1 MSFAQYRWKLSTIL
15 FTAFLFST
23 PLSAAQTLIYS
34 DHEPLGNMRTR
45 FINDVFFAAIEKE
58 SHGRINIEAHWDS
71 ELSSGYDALAMV
83 GEGKK
88 ADLAVVVPEYASTAL
103 PQHQLFKSFPVG
115 PSGAQQ
121 VAFFREVF
129 SRIPAFS
136 DELSR
141 ANVSPVFIAT
151 GYPLA
156 FFSSKPINNLTDMRG
171 QTWRSASFWHQAFLQ
186 NTGARAVTMPWGDAT
201 YKALQSGSI
210 DGLMLNVDSGY
221 DLNAQRYAP
230 HVLVSKDLWLGH
242 VYLLVINQAR
252 WASLSEEDR
261 AAIQRAANDAYAQ
274 LGGVMDRS
282 FDKQIADLKHSGASV
297 RMLKPQEV
305 LAWEDKTQ
313 YQQVQSAWVKE
324 QEAKGVVD
332 MKETLEK
339 LVEIKHSFD

>member
-1 MSFAQYRWKLSTIL
+1 MSFVQYRWKLPIIL
-15 FTAFLFST
+15 FTAFLFSS
-23 PLSAAQTLIYS
+23 PLSATQTLIYS

-45 FINDVFFAAIEKE
+45 FINDVFFAAINKE
-58 SHGRINIEAHWDS
+58 SHGRINIEAHWGS
-71 ELSSGYDALAMV
+71 ELSNGYDALAMA
-83 GEGKK
+83 GEGKN
-88 ADLAVVVPEYASTAL
+88 ADIAVVVPEYAPSAL
-103 PQHQLFKSFPVG
+103 PIHQLFKSFPVG
-115 PSGAQQ
+115 PSGVQQ

-156 FFSSKPINNLTDMRG
+156 FFSSKPINNLTDMKG
-171 QTWRSASFWHQAFLQ
+171 QTWRSASFWHQAFLK
-186 NTGARAVTMPWGDAT
+186 NTDAKAVTMPWGDET

-210 DGLMLNVDSGY
+210 DGLMLNIDSGY

-230 HVLVSKDLWLGH
+230 YVLVSKDLWLGH
-242 VYLLVINQAR
+242 VYLLVVNKSK
-252 WASLSEEDR
+252 WAALSEDDH
-261 AAIQRAANDAYAQ
+261 AAIQRAANDAYMQ
-274 LGGVMDRS
+274 LGSVMDRS
-282 FDKQIADLKHSGASV
+282 FDKQITDLKHSGATV
-297 RMLKPQEV
+297 RTLKPQEV

-313 YQQVQSAWVKE
+313 YQQVQSSWVKD
-324 QEAKGVVD
+324 QESKGVID

>member
-1 MSFAQYRWKLSTIL
+1 MSFVQYRWKLPIIL
-15 FTAFLFST
+15 FTAFLFSS
-23 PLSAAQTLIYS
+23 PLSATQTLIYS

-58 SHGRINIEAHWDS
+58 SHGRINIEAHWGS
-71 ELSSGYDALAMV
+71 ELSNGYDALAMA

-88 ADLAVVVPEYASTAL
+88 ADLAVVVPEYAPSAL
-103 PQHQLFKSFPVG
+103 PLHQLFKSFPVG

-156 FFSSKPINNLTDMRG
+156 FFSSKPINNLTDMKG
-171 QTWRSASFWHQAFLQ
+171 QTWRSASFWHQAFLK
-186 NTGARAVTMPWGDAT
+186 NTDAKAVTMPWGDAT

-210 DGLMLNVDSGY
+210 DGLMLNIDSGY

-242 VYLLVINQAR
+242 VYLLVVNKSK
-252 WASLSEEDR
+252 WAALSEDDR
-261 AAIQRAANDAYAQ
+261 AAFQRAANDAYMQ
-274 LGGVMDRS
+274 LGSVMDRS

-297 RMLKPQEV
+297 RILKPQEV

-313 YQQVQSAWVKE
+313 YSQVQLAWVKD
-324 QEAKGVVD
+324 QETKGVVNIKD
-332 MKETLEK
+332 TLEK
-339 LVEIKHSFD
+339 VSHILQTYR

>member
-1 MSFAQYRWKLSTIL
+1 MSFVQYRWKLPIIL
-15 FTAFLFST
+15 FTAFLFSS

-45 FINDVFFAAIEKE
+45 FINDVFFAAINKE
-58 SHGRINIEAHWDS
+58 SHGRINIEAHWGS
-71 ELSSGYDALAMV
+71 ELSNGYDALAMA

-88 ADLAVVVPEYASTAL
+88 ADIAVVVPEYAPSAL
-103 PQHQLFKSFPVG
+103 PLHQLFKSFPVG

-156 FFSSKPINNLTDMRG
+156 FFSSKPINNLTDMKG
-171 QTWRSASFWHQAFLQ
+171 QTWRSASFWHQAFLK
-186 NTGARAVTMPWGDAT
+186 NTDANAVTMPWGDAT

-210 DGLMLNVDSGY
+210 DGLMLNIDSGY

-242 VYLLVINQAR
+242 VYLLVVNKSK
-252 WASLSEEDR
+252 WAALSEDDR
-261 AAIQRAANDAYAQ
+261 AAIQRAANDAYMQ
-274 LGGVMDRS
+274 LGSVMDRS

-297 RMLKPQEV
+297 RILKPQEV

-313 YQQVQSAWVKE
+313 YQQVQSAWVKD

-332 MKETLEK
+332 MKETMEK